1 MKNELA
7 FEMKLLPID
16 LLVASIHSTLLHA
29 FDTGYRMTSD
39 ENQHIQRQLMQSMNI
54 DDDEDTPDTTSET
67 SRVGSKRTH
76 NQAFKDHV
84 ASLINDVDDDMNRI
98 ASKNNSSSKAVM
110 KAVVVIVKSVEA
122 ASYEIMS
129 L

>member
-1 MKNELA
+1 MPDETPTPSLDG
-7 FEMKLLPID
+7 LQ
-16 LLVASIHSTLLHA
+16 
-29 FDTGYRMTSD
+29 TG
-39 ENQHIQRQLMQSMNI
+39 
-54 DDDEDTPDTTSET
+54 
-67 SRVGSKRTH
+67 GKRTH
-76 NQAFKDHV
+76 NQAFFDHV
-84 ASLINDVDDDMNRI
+84 ASLINDVEDDMNRI